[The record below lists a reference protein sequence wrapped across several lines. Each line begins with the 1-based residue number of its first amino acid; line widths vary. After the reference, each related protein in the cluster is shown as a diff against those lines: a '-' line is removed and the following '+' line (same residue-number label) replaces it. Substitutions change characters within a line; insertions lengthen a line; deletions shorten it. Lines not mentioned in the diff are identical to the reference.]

1 MFAPSVGT
9 MMDGAH
15 AFATSGGTAW
25 RRRQRRLRAFR
36 RFVLWHSKME
46 VAAALHHT
54 SGRRTATTP
63 QFSSTAV
70 EPIAPRVVVPL
81 PPIEE
86 FPGPVYN
93 LLHQKQLAAGETPEN
108 LVEIPVV
115 QEQVIVQ
122 TIPEVVDSLPPV
134 QQFTGPGFFHVYH
147 EHIAAVPAVTEF
159 FPLSDDEGDAEKGS
173 RPPCLGEPQGPQDRV
188 QQRTVEQLAEVLPM
202 VQILDIP
209 EPQGVDQL
217 VDVLRFVDALV
228 PVAEQVIEVPK
239 IILENI
245 PPRRLV
251 RDPQLAEQL
260 VAVPT
265 PFPAHVPVPRLEDQL
280 VEVPQ
285 IVTHIV
291 PRSFFV
297 STDGYIWCQ
306 LREPAGSTGG
316 GAAPPTPSVHRQART
331 VYKYWPRVSGR
342 PCDHAARVPAVPVVR
357 SSTECWTFQLCHR
370 REIPQCSS

>member
-1 MFAPSVGT
+1 
-9 MMDGAH
+9 
-15 AFATSGGTAW
+15 
-25 RRRQRRLRAFR
+25 
-36 RFVLWHSKME
+36 ME
-46 VAAALHHT
+46 F
-54 SGRRTATTP
+54 P
-63 QFSSTAV
+63 
-70 EPIAPRVVVPL
+70 VVRELVIVQAIPEVVDPL

-93 LLHQKQLAAGETPEN
+93 LLHQKQFAAGETPET

-115 QEQVIVQ
+115 QEQVVVQ
-122 TIPEVVDSLPPV
+122 AIPEVVDSLPPV
-134 QQFTGPGFFHVYH
+134 QQFTGPGFFHVHH

-159 FPLSDDEGDAEKGS
+159 FPLSDDEGDAERGS
-173 RPPCLGEPQGPQDRV
+173 PPPCLGEPRGPHDRI
-188 QQRTVEQLAEVLPM
+188 QQRTVEQLAEVVPM
-202 VQILDIP
+202 VHILDIP

-228 PVAEQVIEVPK
+228 LVAEQVIEVPK

-260 VAVPT
+260 VDVPT
-265 PFPAHVPVPRLEDQL
+265 RFPVHVLVPRMEDQL

-297 STDGYIWCQ
+297 STDGYIWSSAPWAC
-306 LREPAGSTGG
+306 GG
-316 GAAPPTPSVHRQART
+316 LLVEVWHHPHPVDPPPPPPPHPHRDTPPGQGGIQILA
-331 VYKYWPRVSGR
+331 KG
-342 PCDHAARVPAVPVVR
+342 
-357 SSTECWTFQLCHR
+357 EWTSL
-370 REIPQCSS
+370 